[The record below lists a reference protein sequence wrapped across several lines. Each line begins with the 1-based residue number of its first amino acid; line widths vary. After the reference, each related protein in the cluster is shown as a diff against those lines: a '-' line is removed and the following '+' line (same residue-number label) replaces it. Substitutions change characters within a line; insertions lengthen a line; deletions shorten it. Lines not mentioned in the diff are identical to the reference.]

1 MNGRLLRVL
10 LTACCIAACSSPT
23 HALAEEPEAGRPG
36 NFLVGGIAS
45 IPEFEGSGDSLL
57 VPLIIGNVTVF
68 GARTEIEG
76 IRSINVDL
84 VKDSFWRAGPSF
96 SAQLPRND
104 SADNPAVALLPE
116 VGFAV
121 EAGGFVGFE
130 TPFSDLAEGRL
141 SGEIAVRADVAGA
154 HNGSILTADL
164 DYFFAVHRQ
173 LRFLVG
179 VNATFA
185 DGDYFDSYFS
195 VDEETARRA
204 GLRAFD
210 AGPGLKDIG
219 LEASAIVSFSPK
231 YAIFLRGAYN
241 RLLGDA
247 ADSPIVADIGSEHQ
261 VFIGAGLFVA
271 F

>member
-1 MNGRLLRVL
+1 MNKPLRQALLASFFITTCVSVNN
-10 LTACCIAACSSPT
+10 AF
-23 HALAEEPEAGRPG
+23 AEDSEAGRPG

-45 IPEFEGSGDSLL
+45 IPEFEGSGDNML
-57 VPLIIGNVTVF
+57 VPLIIGNVTIL

-84 VKDSFWRAGPSF
+84 VEDSFWRAGPSF

-116 VGFAV
+116 VGVAF

-130 TPFSDLAEGRL
+130 RPFGNLKEGRL
-141 SGEIAVRADVAGA
+141 SGEIALRTDVAGA
-154 HNGSILTADL
+154 HDGTFMTADL
-164 DYFFAVHRQ
+164 DYFFAVNRQ

-179 VNATFA
+179 ANATFA
-185 DGDYFDSYFS
+185 DGNFFDSYFGI
-195 VDEETARRA
+195 DEETANRA

-210 AGPGLKDIG
+210 AEPGLKDIG
-219 LEASAIVSFSPK
+219 FEASAIISFSPT

-247 ADSPIVADIGSEHQ
+247 ADSPIVVNIGSEDQ
-261 VFIGAGLFVA
+261 VFIGAGLFVG